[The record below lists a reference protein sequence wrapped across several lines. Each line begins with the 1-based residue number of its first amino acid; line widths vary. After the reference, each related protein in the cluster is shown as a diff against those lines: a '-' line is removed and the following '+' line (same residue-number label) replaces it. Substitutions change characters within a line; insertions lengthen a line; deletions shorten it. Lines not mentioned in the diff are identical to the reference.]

1 MGDGVSWASFET
13 FLLERD
19 SLATEVERLKGALRE
34 VAFAGCRHVWDDDC
48 ARCHTFEP
56 LKSVAR
62 RALAGWEADEAYGLP
77 VWRRGDGDS
86 DDEYEPRAEVGAIAA
101 KCRYFLVDGSMRLPN
116 HVAIWMRELLAALS
130 PSTDDQKG
138 GE

>member
-1 MGDGVSWASFET
+1 MGET
-13 FLLERD
+13 LYWELRVEQWRNRAEEATARATA
-19 SLATEVERLKGALRE
+19 LATEVERLKGALRE

-62 RALAGWEADEAYGLP
+62 L
-77 VWRRGDGDS
+77 
-86 DDEYEPRAEVGAIAA
+86 
-101 KCRYFLVDGSMRLPN
+101 
-116 HVAIWMRELLAALS
+116 ALS